1 MERHFH
7 RDLAALKNDLLRMGA
22 LGQRMVQT
30 AVKGLTD
37 RDGALFAE
45 VRRDEE
51 QMNSLHMSLDERC
64 FTLIA
69 LQQPAASDLRF
80 LLAAL
85 KSISEL
91 ERVGDQ
97 SINVVKSGEVLLREA
112 PLKPLIDIP
121 RMADLTQRMV
131 HDSLRSFVDKD
142 VELARSVLVTDD
154 EVDALRDQVFR
165 ELLTYMLGDPTS
177 ITRALHFILISRS
190 LERIAD
196 HATNIA
202 EDVIFM
208 AAGTDVRH
216 RAVDQLVEAAR
227 EAGEAAR

>member
-7 RDLAALKNDLLRMGA
+7 KDLAALKDDLLRMGA

-45 VRRDEE
+45 VRQHEA

-69 LQQPAASDLRF
+69 LQQPTAGDLRF
-80 LLAAL
+80 LLAAM
-85 KSISEL
+85 KSITDL

-97 SINVVKSGEVLLREA
+97 SINVVKSGEVLLKEA
-112 PLKPLIDIP
+112 PLKPLLDLP

-131 HDSLRSFVDKD
+131 HDSLRAFVDSD

-165 ELLTYMLGDPTS
+165 ELLTYMLGDPAS
-177 ITRALHFILISRS
+177 ITRALHLILISRS

-202 EDVIFM
+202 EDVIFV
-208 AAGTDVRH
+208 ARGADVRH
-216 RAVDQLVEAAR
+216 GAVDQLDPETPAADS
-227 EAGEAAR
+227 AGG